1 MQINMKDYNL
11 DSFKEKDLYSWDEII
26 EKIEDLE
33 CELKETKEKIED
45 LEQDIESN
53 YTPVSISKQV
63 GISDSD
69 FI

>member
-33 CELKETKEKIED
+33 
-45 LEQDIESN
+45 QDIESN